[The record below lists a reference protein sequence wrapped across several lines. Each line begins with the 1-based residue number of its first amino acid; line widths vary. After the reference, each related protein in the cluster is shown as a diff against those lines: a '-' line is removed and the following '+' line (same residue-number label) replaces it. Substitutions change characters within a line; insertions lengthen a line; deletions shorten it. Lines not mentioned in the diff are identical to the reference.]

1 MGGETT
7 KIESEQIGSMRIQTS
22 AYGMVVPLVYGRT
35 RIAGNLMEYSDFK
48 AIATTEES
56 GGKGGG
62 GVEQTTYT
70 YYAAVAM
77 GLCEGPII
85 DVRALWRGKQKL
97 GDGLRNVFWEAH
109 VVPSGSPYTITIP
122 HWVADGATA
131 LKPGGI
137 RMVRNFGQPSG
148 GQYSVSAGVY
158 TFPSSMAGQTV
169 YLTYTKRIPATLAA
183 GFSIFRGDAAQAPWP
198 YMTTAHPDRALTYP
212 GVAYVAAGGYYQL
225 TSSASLENHSFEVIG
240 RLPYNAAAGIY
251 DANPAD
257 VLADFLNN
265 PTYGAAPGF
274 PIDGLQQFSNYCLA
288 TGILISPCW
297 AEQRPAHE
305 YVDELCKIGNA
316 APLWSEGKLKV
327 VPFADAPIIGAL
339 ASYSPNVTP
348 LYDLT
353 DDDFMD
359 TGAEPVLVRRRPQ
372 ADAYNQVQ
380 VEFNNRSTDYNV
392 DVTEAKD
399 QADIEQYGL
408 RPMQPLKLSS
418 VCDSAVAEIVA
429 NITRDRVLYVRN
441 EYEFRLGWRYALLE
455 PMDIVTI
462 TDAALGLD
470 KTPVRIREVS
480 ESEDG
485 EISIVAEEFLFGV
498 AAPTAFP
505 STIPEGYNADYGVL
519 PGSVSAPVMFEPPI
533 EKTTTGLEVWAAV
546 TAPSAMWGGCD
557 VWVSFDDATY
567 KYVGSVK
574 GGSRYGTMKAAMAQG
589 SLATASVDL
598 VGLGGQLLPATQAEA
613 EALLTLCWVGNTT
626 GGEFFAYQGAALV
639 AENEYDLTGLVRGA
653 YGTADA
659 SHLAGLSFVRV
670 DDRLAKSEPLD
681 MAMIGKTVYFKFAS
695 FNIWGG
701 AKEDLANVVAY
712 PYTITGAMAKLPP
725 SDVTG
730 FAATTTPDRV
740 LLAWNAVPD
749 VDLAEYEIREGQ
761 VWEGAPT
768 AARARSTQMKFSP
781 RLAGT
786 YHFMVKAV
794 DQLGNYSAAPAMS
807 SLTITPPPAA
817 SVTIALAD
825 GDYAL
830 SWDAPLSSFWVDY
843 YEIRHGD
850 TWGGGTVVTR
860 VNAQSHKA
868 KVDWF
873 GTRKFWVAAVD
884 VAGNV
889 GTPSSATLSVVAAS
903 APTVTIGL
911 DGAQA
916 SVSWTAPGGSLPTAE
931 YEVRHGATW
940 AGGTYVATLTARALA
955 VNVDWSGS
963 RTFWVAAID
972 INGNVGA
979 AGSAALSIT
988 PPSASTVSAEVV
1000 DNNVLLRWSPATGS
1014 LPVDHYEARRG
1025 ATWATAA
1032 VIGAMSGGFTT
1043 YFESNAGTYTYWV
1056 AAVDTAGNYGT
1067 PASTTALVS
1076 QPPDFKLLYDADQAF
1091 ASGTFANMVL
1101 DSGVLYGPINTTET
1115 FDGHFTSR
1123 SWASPQDQ
1131 VTAGYEFYAEPANAD
1146 GYIEWEVDYGVLVAS
1161 TMITVTGQY
1170 ATIDGA
1176 PTLTPKISVSPDNV
1190 TWTDFDDVWQT
1201 FATGFRYIKVR
1212 LTAAS
1217 VGGDDLLKIER
1228 VNVKLAFKRRSDAG
1242 NGTASA
1248 ADVGGTVVYFNES
1261 FVDVEAID
1269 VTALATTPVT
1279 AVYDFVDA
1287 PNPTSFKVLLFD
1299 ANGNRVSGSFS
1310 WSAKGV

>member
-7 KIESEQIGSMRIQTS
+7 KIEAEQIGSMRVQTS
-22 AYGMVVPLVYGRT
+22 AYGMVIPLVYGRT
-35 RIAGNLMEYSDFK
+35 RIAGNLMEYADFK

-77 GLCEGPII
+77 GLCEGPIG
-85 DVRALWRGKQKL
+85 DVRAVWRGKQRL
-97 GDGLRNVFWEAH
+97 GDGHRNVFYEPH
-109 VVPSGSPYTITIP
+109 VVPVSAPYTVTIP
-122 HWVADGATA
+122 DWVADGATSIF
-131 LKPGGI
+131 GGL
-137 RMVRNFGQPSG
+137 RLSRSFGLPSD
-148 GQYSVSAGVY
+148 GQYTVSAGVY
-158 TFPSSMAGQTV
+158 TFPPSRAGQTV
-169 YLTYTKRIPATLAA
+169 YLTYTKRIPVLLAA
-183 GFSIFRGDAAQAPWP
+183 GFTIFRGDAGQAPWP
-198 YMTTAHPDRALTYP
+198 YMATAHPDRALTYP
-212 GVAYVAAGGYYQL
+212 GVAYIAAGGYYQL
-225 TSSASLENHSFEVIG
+225 TDSASLENHSFEVIG
-240 RLPYNAAAGIY
+240 RLPYNTAAGIY
-251 DANPAD
+251 DANPRD
-257 VLADFLNN
+257 VMLDFLSN
-265 PTYGAAPGF
+265 PIYGAAPGF
-274 PIDGLQQFSNYCLA
+274 PIDGLRQFSDYCLA
-288 TGILISPCW
+288 AGILISPSW
-297 AEQRPAHE
+297 ADQRPAHE
-305 YVDELCKIGNA
+305 FIDELCKIGNS
-316 APLWSEGKLKV
+316 APVWSEGKLKV
-327 VPFADAPIIGAL
+327 IPFADAPIIGAL

-353 DDDFMD
+353 DDDFQPN
-359 TGAEPVLVRRRPQ
+359 GAEPVRVRRKTQ
-372 ADAYNQVQ
+372 ADAFNQVQ
-380 VEFNNRSTDYNV
+380 IEFTNRTNDYNV
-392 DVTEAKD
+392 DIAEAKD

-408 RPMQPLKLSS
+408 RPMQPLKLAS
-418 VCDSAVAEIVA
+418 VCDASVADIIA
-429 NITRDRVLYVRN
+429 SITRDRALYVRN
-441 EYEFRLGWRYALLE
+441 EYEFQLGWRYALLE

-505 STIPEGYNADYGVL
+505 STIPEGYNADYNVS

-533 EKTTTGLEVWAAV
+533 EKTRTGLEVWAAV
-546 TAPSAMWGGCD
+546 SAVSPVWGGCD
-557 VWVSFDDATY
+557 VWVSLDNATY
-567 KYVGSVK
+567 KYVGTVK
-574 GGSRYGTMKAAMAQG
+574 GGSRYGTLKAGMAQG
-589 SLATASVDL
+589 ALATASVALD
-598 VGLGGQLLPATQAEA
+598 GAGGQLLPATLAEA
-613 EALLTLCWVGNTT
+613 ESLMTLCWVGDVA

-639 AENEYDLTGLVRGA
+639 AADEYDLTGLVRGA
-653 YGTADA
+653 YGTTDT
-659 SHLAGLSFVRV
+659 SHLAGLKFVRV

-681 MAMIGKTVYFKFAS
+681 MSMIGKTVYFKFAS
-695 FNIWGG
+695 FNIWGTG
-701 AKEDLANVVAY
+701 KEDLADVVAY

-725 SDVTG
+725 SDVAG
-730 FAATTTPDRV
+730 FTATTTPDRI

-761 VWEGAPT
+761 TWTGAPA

-794 DQLGNYSAAPAMS
+794 DQLGNYSGAPAMAS
-807 SLTITPPPAA
+807 MTITPPPAVA
-817 SVTIALAD
+817 VTVGLAD

-830 SWDAPLSSFWVDY
+830 SWDAPVSSFWVDY
-843 YEIRHGD
+843 YEIRHGSS
-850 TWGGGTVVTR
+850 WGAGTVVTR
-860 VNAQSHKA
+860 ANAQSHKA

-873 GTRKFWVAAVD
+873 GARTFWVAAVD
-884 VAGNV
+884 VAGNI
-889 GTPSSATLSVVAAS
+889 GTPASASLTVNAAVAPVVA
-903 APTVTIGL
+903 L
-911 DGAQA
+911 DLVGAQVA
-916 SVSWTAPGGSLPTAE
+916 LSWTAPNGSLPTAE

-940 AGGTYVATLTARALA
+940 AGGTYVATLTARSMAL
-955 VNVDWSGS
+955 NVDWSGS

-979 AGSAALSIT
+979 QGSAALSIT
-988 PPSASTVSAEVV
+988 PPGASTVAAEVV

-1076 QPPDFKLLYDADQAF
+1076 QPPDFKLLYDADQTLNG
-1091 ASGTFANMVL
+1091 GTIANMVL
-1101 DSGVLYGPINTTET
+1101 DKGVLYAPINTAET
-1115 FDGHFTSR
+1115 FEQHFTSR
-1123 SWASPQDQ
+1123 TWASPQDQ
-1131 VTAGYEFYAEPANAD
+1131 LTAGYEFFAEPSNAD
-1146 GYIEWEVDYGVLVAS
+1146 GHIEWAIDYGTAVAS
-1161 TMITVTGQY
+1161 TMITVTAQY
-1170 ATIDGA
+1170 ATLDGA
-1176 PTLTPKISVSPDNV
+1176 PTLTPKISVSADNV
-1190 TWTDFDDVWQT
+1190 SWTDFDDVWQT

-1228 VNVKLAFKRRSDAG
+1228 VNVKLAFKRRGDAG
-1242 NGTASA
+1242 NGTAA
-1248 ADVGGTVVYFNES
+1248 ASDTGGTVVYFNES

-1269 VTALATTPVT
+1269 VTPLATTPIT

-1299 ANGNRVSGSFS
+1299 ASGNRTSGPFS